1 MQQLIPN
8 NEMSERAEKGSW
20 SCIQPRLAS
29 TNSLSA
35 ISFSTILPPK
45 KPTKATR
52 TRRMMIQISNAAKTS
67 RLVKPHAPIPYLLS
81 DSTVGQSRKQSIEE
95 VAMPPVNAK

>member
-1 MQQLIPN
+1 
-8 NEMSERAEKGSW
+8 
-20 SCIQPRLAS
+20 
-29 TNSLSA
+29 
-35 ISFSTILPPK
+35 
-45 KPTKATR
+45 
-52 TRRMMIQISNAAKTS
+52 MIQISNAAKTS